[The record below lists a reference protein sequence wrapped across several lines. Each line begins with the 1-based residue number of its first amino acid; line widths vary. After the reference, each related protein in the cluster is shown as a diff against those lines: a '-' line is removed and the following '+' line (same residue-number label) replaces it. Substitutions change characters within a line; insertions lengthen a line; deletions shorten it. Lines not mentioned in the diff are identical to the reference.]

1 MENTDISL
9 EELRN
14 NIREAFNMDS
24 VEARMAKEEEARR
37 KAEAEAPVAP
47 EPVDIY
53 QRNAD
58 ARFEE
63 SKRVRPNGSPA
74 IVKAAVES
82 IINGDGVPG
91 AGLAAAFKKAK
102 VNSDLLRSRGDITRA
117 DMIRQQYMDENF
129 IPAVEVVVRY
139 SSPDELLNSKEAIKA
154 LDDLVLSAGNGR
166 GYTASYIKTAYGD
179 LLGQNLT
186 GYDRSD
192 DTVIDGVRRI
202 KTLSEMDNI
211 RAAVGIAKQLKDKID
226 NGENIASPEDYD
238 LIGRVVS
245 FAY

>member
-9 EELRN
+9 EELKN
-14 NIREAFNMDS
+14 NIREAFKMDS
-24 VEARMAKEEEARR
+24 VEARMAKAEEARR
-37 KAEAEAPVAP
+37 KAEAEAPVPP

-58 ARFEE
+58 ARYEE

-102 VNSDLLRSRGDITRA
+102 VDSDLLRRKGDVTRA
-117 DMIRQQYMDENF
+117 EMVRQQYMDEKF
-129 IPAVEVVVRY
+129 IPAIEVVIRY

-154 LDDLVLSAGNGR
+154 LDDLALSTGSGK
-166 GYTASYIKTAYGD
+166 GYTASYIKSAYGD

-192 DTVIDGVRRI
+192 DAVVDAVRRI
-202 KTLSEMDNI
+202 KMLADSDSI
-211 RAAVGIAKQLKDKID
+211 RAAVGIAKQIKKKID
-226 NGENIASPEDYD
+226 EGDNIANEDDYE
-238 LIGRVVS
+238 LIGRVA
-245 FAY
+245 FFGD